1 MNEQQ
6 YQTWWQLHRRAALGE
21 PLSEEEG
28 RICKAGLAEMEAG
41 EWAHLRPAAVVLQPL
56 QQRWRELTALNRE
69 LAEQEA
75 GLREQAAQLEQQ
87 YLALT
92 GERISLEA

>member
-6 YQTWWQLHRRAALGE
+6 YQTWWRLHRRAAVGE
-21 PLSEEEG
+21 TLSEEEN
-28 RICKAGLAEMEAG
+28 RIYQAGLAEMEAD
-41 EWAHLRPAAVVLQPL
+41 EWAQLRPAAVLLQSL

-75 GLREQAAQLEQQ
+75 ELREQAAQLEQR
-87 YLALT
+87 YLTLT
-92 GERISLEA
+92 GEKISLEA